1 MASTA
6 FSLGRASDAI
16 RNSGFYYEMDQE
28 LGSLLLEGPKTCL
41 SPDGLDFLNLHILRD
56 ERARSILES
65 FFPWCSLARY
75 RKFHHDPAHIF
86 QFRRGGEKAGQ
97 NVLVVQF
104 WGCESEV
111 VYFDRSHRYEL
122 PGVHASNGLWEVPFA
137 ALESVGCGE
146 GSEIFFEKGG
156 FTIQDAR
163 IAFEIKKGT
172 PIATVFATRDVV
184 KKWAKMTF
192 PNTPQMVEK
201 ATQLQSQSTKIGVH
215 FQYEIKETNSAAPQN
230 GVVSDV

>member
-1 MASTA
+1 MASTV
-6 FSLGRASDAI
+6 FSVGRASDAI
-16 RNSGFYYEMDQE
+16 LNSGFYYEMDQE
-28 LGSLLLEGPKTCL
+28 LGSHLLVGPKTCL
-41 SPDGLDFLNLHILRD
+41 SPEGLEFLKLHVFRD
-56 ERARSILES
+56 ERTRSILE
-65 FFPWCSLARY
+65 FFFSWCGLARY
-75 RKFHHDPAHIF
+75 RKFHNDPGHIF
-86 QFRRGGEKAGQ
+86 QFRSGGEKAGL

-104 WGCESEV
+104 WGRESEV
-111 VYFDRSHRYEL
+111 IYFNRSHRYEL

-137 ALESVGCGE
+137 ALESAGCGE
-146 GSEIFFEKGG
+146 GSKIVFGHGG

-192 PNTPQMVEK
+192 PKMPQMVEK
-201 ATQLQSQSTKIGVH
+201 VTELQRESTKIGIH
-215 FQYEIKETNSAAPQN
+215 FQYEMKETNSDAPQN